1 MKTNVKTPAVYQP
14 TAEAELR
21 RAVLATLL
29 WEDQFYENG
38 KLISERIV
46 ELASKVSPEKLAQ
59 IAEEARNQ
67 HHLRHAPLFLAVQL
81 VKHGSG
87 KQGLVADTIDKVVQR
102 ADELAE
108 LVSLYWLK
116 GKRPLSSQMKKGLA
130 KAFTKFSP
138 YSLAKYNRDG
148 AVKLRDVLFLVHPKA
163 KDAEQQ
169 RVFDKLASNTLESPD
184 TWEVGLSAGGNKK
197 ETFERLIRENKLG
210 YMALLRNLRNMVEAG
225 VDRTLVREAIL
236 ARRGAERVLPFRYIA
251 AARAAPSYEAALD
264 TALLASIGELPRL
277 EGRTVVLVDVS
288 GSMDVQLSGKSD
300 LTRMDAAC
308 TLASVLNCEDLRVF
322 SFSNR
327 LVEVPARKGMAGV
340 QAIKQSQ
347 VHSSTALADA
357 VAQVNAMKDVDRL
370 IVITDE
376 QATDGRVPTPSA
388 KKAYMINVASYQKG
402 VESARWQR
410 INGFSENVIRWI
422 YETEKLV

>member
-1 MKTNVKTPAVYQP
+1 MKTNVKTKAVYTP
-14 TAEAELR
+14 AAEEKLR
-21 RAVLATLL
+21 RAVLSTLL

-38 KLISERIV
+38 KLISQRIE
-46 ELASKVSPEKLAQ
+46 ELAAEVSPEQLAK
-59 IAEEARNQ
+59 IADEARNQ

-81 VKHGSG
+81 VKHGAG

-130 KAFTKFSP
+130 KAFNKFSA

-163 KDAEQQ
+163 KDSEQQ
-169 RVFDKLASNTLESPD
+169 KVFDKLASNTLESPD
-184 TWEVGLSAGGNKK
+184 TWEVGLSAGADKK
-197 ETFERLIRENKLG
+197 TTFERLLSENKLG
-210 YMALLRNLRNMVEAG
+210 YLALLRNLRNMEQAG

-236 ARRGAERVLPFRYIA
+236 ARRGAERVLPFRYVA
-251 AARAAPSYEAALD
+251 AARAVPSYEPALD
-264 TALLASIGELPRL
+264 SALLAGINELPRL
-277 EGRTVVLVDVS
+277 DGRTVVLVDVS
-288 GSMDVQLSGKSD
+288 GSMGSLLSGKSD

-308 TLASVLNCEDLRVF
+308 TLASVLNCEDVRIF
-322 SFSNR
+322 SFSDR
-327 LVEVPARKGMAGV
+327 VVEVPARKGMAGV
-340 QAIKQSQ
+340 QAIKSSQ
-347 VHSSTALADA
+347 RHNSTALAEA
-357 VAQVNAMKDVDRL
+357 VRQVNQMKDVDRL

-388 KKAYMINVASYQKG
+388 KKAYMINVASSTNG
-402 VESARWQR
+402 VESGRWSR

-422 YETEKLV
+422 YETEKLA